1 MLKPNIPGSESSV
14 AALLLHALFLFTAH
28 ADPAGDAWLQRID
41 ETARVTDAHL
51 ILDVSVTDKRGQ
63 KHPRTIE
70 IWQKGDDRRLVRM
83 IAPARLAGIGLLVTP
98 GEKTHLFLPQYPPA
112 RRVVGSKR
120 ADAFMGTDF
129 AIEDLSRLTY
139 SDTYSASIEGADEGL
154 THLKLTHK
162 TDDRAAHT
170 HLWVDDEAVI
180 RRVEHMDSEGVANR
194 TLEMSD
200 IREVGT
206 ARLAHQIRVTDIK
219 RKRVTKAYIK
229 QIDVGSG
236 IDDAIFSVT
245 QLERQ

>member
-1 MLKPNIPGSESSV
+1 MTSTLFYS
-14 AALLLHALFLFTAH
+14 LFLQTAS
-28 ADPAGDAWLQRID
+28 ADPEGNAWLKRID
-41 ETARVTDAHL
+41 DTSRVEDAHLVLDVNVTDA
-51 ILDVSVTDKRGQ
+51 RGRT
-63 KHPRTIE
+63 HPRTIE

-83 IAPARLAGIGLLVTP
+83 IAPARLSGIGLLVSP
-98 GEKTHLFLPQYPPA
+98 GDTTHLFLPQYPPA

-139 SDTYSASIEGADEGL
+139 SDTYSASVTDSSEGL
-154 THLKLTHK
+154 TQLRLLHK
-162 TDDRAAHT
+162 TDKGT
-170 HLWVDDEAVI
+170 PPILLWVDNEAVI
-180 RRVEHMDSEGVANR
+180 HKIEHLDKSGVSRR

-200 IREVGT
+200 VRQVGQ
-206 ARLAHQIRVTDIK
+206 AKIPHQIRVTDKK
-219 RKRVTKAYIK
+219 RNRTTDAQIK

>member
-1 MLKPNIPGSESSV
+1 M
-14 AALLLHALFLFTAH
+14 
-28 ADPAGDAWLQRID
+28 
-41 ETARVTDAHL
+41 
-51 ILDVSVTDKRGQ
+51 
-63 KHPRTIE
+63 
-70 IWQKGDDRRLVRM
+70 
-83 IAPARLAGIGLLVTP
+83 TP

-139 SDTYSASIEGADEGL
+139 SDTYSASIEGDAQGL
-154 THLKLTHK
+154 THLKLTNK

>member
-1 MLKPNIPGSESSV
+1 MFV
-14 AALLLHALFLFTAH
+14 ALLCSMFLPIAH
-28 ADPAGDAWLQRID
+28 ADNQGHSWLERID
-41 ETARVTDAHL
+41 DTARVEDAHL
-51 ILDVSVTDKRGQ
+51 LLEVQVTDARGRT
-63 KHPRTIE
+63 HPRTIE

-98 GEKTHLFLPQYPPA
+98 GETTHLFLPQYPPA

-139 SDTYSASIEGADEGL
+139 TDTYSASIEGTEDTL
-154 THLKLTHK
+154 THLKLRHN
-162 TDDRAAHT
+162 TDKSTPPT
-170 HLWVDDEAVI
+170 HLWVDADAVI
-180 RRVEHMDSEGVANR
+180 RRVEHMDKSGTPKR

-200 IREVGT
+200 IRQVGQ
-206 ARLAHQIRVTDIK
+206 AKIPHQIQVTDTK
-219 RKRVTKAYIK
+219 RNRITKA
-229 QIDVGSG
+229 QIIQINVGSG

>member
-1 MLKPNIPGSESSV
+1 MTLF
-14 AALLLHALFLFTAH
+14 LLQALFLLTAR
-28 ADPAGDAWLQRID
+28 ADSAGDAWLQRID
-41 ETARVTDAHL
+41 QTARVADAHL
-51 ILDVSVTDKRGQ
+51 VLNVNVTDARGRT
-63 KHPRTIE
+63 HPRTIE

-83 IAPARLAGIGLLVTP
+83 IAPARLAGIGLLVSP

-139 SDTYSASIEGADEGL
+139 SDTYTASVEGEVQGL
-154 THLKLTHK
+154 THLKLIHK
-162 TDDRAAHT
+162 SDDRTTPT
-170 HLWVDDEAVI
+170 HLWVDEEAVI
-180 RRVEHMDSEGVANR
+180 RKVEHMDSSGKAKR

-200 IREVGT
+200 IRDVGE
-206 ARLAHQIRVTDIK
+206 AKLAHQIRVTDVK
-219 RKRVTKAYIK
+219 RKRITDA
-229 QIDVGSG
+229 QIEQIHVGSG